1 MAVPSHSAGPA
12 GDAIMR
18 WPTTTC
24 IQLARDSNA
33 VSDPLY
39 RRLAAFLSPTQL
51 VDLTAAR

>member
-1 MAVPSHSAGPA
+1 MAVPSRSAGPA

-18 WPTTTC
+18 WPTPTC

-39 RRLAAFLSPTQL
+39 RRLAAFLSPTQW